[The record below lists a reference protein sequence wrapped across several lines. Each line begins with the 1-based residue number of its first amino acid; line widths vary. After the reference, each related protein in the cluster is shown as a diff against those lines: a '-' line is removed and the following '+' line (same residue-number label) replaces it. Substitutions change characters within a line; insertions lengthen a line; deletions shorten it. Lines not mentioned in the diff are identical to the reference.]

1 MSPFRKDLRPGS
13 PLRRHTMIARI
24 LQIVLTAGLLAAD
37 SHAEP
42 PPPVEDTLRT
52 LEKNFAGITNV
63 QTGFVQEKDLAV
75 LSRKMVLKGTIALQN
90 PGRFAW
96 HVETPLKYGLV
107 IADGNLKQWD
117 EDSDRIQQMALS
129 ANPVFQV
136 AVGQIQAWF
145 AGRFVDLTKDFE
157 VQPVAQTPLILE
169 FAPRTNSL
177 AHKAVKCVRLTFR
190 DDRRYVTAMCIEEK
204 SGDRT
209 TMTFTNTVLN
219 GPLDPAVW
227 EVKPHGR

>member
-1 MSPFRKDLRPGS
+1 
-13 PLRRHTMIARI
+13 MISRVV
-24 LQIVLTAGLLAAD
+24 QIVLSAGLLAAAGRAD
-37 SHAEP
+37 P
-42 PPPVEDTLRT
+42 PPPAEDILRA
-52 LEKNFAGITNV
+52 LEKNFSGITNV
-63 QTGFVQEKDLAV
+63 HTGFVQEKDLAV

-117 EDSDRIQQMALS
+117 EDSDRIQQIALS

-157 VQPVAQTPLILE
+157 VQTVTQTPLTLE

-177 AHKAVKCVRLTFR
+177 AHKAVKRVLLTFR
-190 DDRRYVTAMCIEEK
+190 DDRRYVTAMSIEEK

-209 TMTFTNTVLN
+209 TMVFTNTVLN
-219 GPLDPAVW
+219 GPLDPGVW
-227 EVKPHGR
+227 EVKPHAR